1 MAKFVANLDLN
12 QNQILNGQFES
23 VASDPSSGNF
33 EGRLIYNSTEKVIKV
48 YTGTAWRKALHAIS
62 SSTTALTASESNGT
76 VSLSIANA
84 DGSTA
89 GLLSATNYTLLTGAT
104 SDNTASAIVKR
115 DASGNFTAG
124 TITATTVTGLSDPV
138 NGSDAATK
146 NYVDAAR
153 SGLDVKQSVRVATTE
168 NITLSGTQ
176 TIDGVSVSAGNR
188 VLVKNQSTA
197 TQNGIYVVAA
207 GSWSRATDADS
218 DAEVTAGL
226 FTFVEEGTSL
236 ANTGWVLATDNPIT
250 VGSTALSFNQFSGAG
265 QITAGA
271 ALTKTGDTLDVAVDN
286 TSIEVNSDALRIASG
301 AAGSGLG
308 YSNGVLSVSVAAS
321 GGLQISTD
329 EVGIKLDSNSAL
341 SLSSNGLTVASS
353 IAGTGLTWTNGVL
366 SVNAVNLAS
375 GGSGGVTGTLPVGN
389 GGTGATTL
397 TSNGVLLGNGTSAVS
412 ATSAGSAY
420 QVLRVGSGGGAPAFG
435 SIALGESAAVSG
447 QLGIANGGTGA
458 SSASG
463 ARTALVAPKY
473 VTGYVP
479 SGSTT
484 ATISHSLGTTDFT
497 VEIYEVST
505 GGTVFCDVTR
515 TDGNTLTL
523 GFSTAPSS
531 NQYRYVMMAIA

>member
-1 MAKFVANLDLN
+1 MAKFVSNLDLN
-12 QNQILNGQFES
+12 QNQILSGRFES
-23 VASDPSSGNF
+23 VASDPGTGNF

-48 YTGTAWRKALHAIS
+48 YTGSAWRKALHAVS
-62 SSTTALTASESNGT
+62 SSTTALTTSESNGT

-84 DGSTA
+84 DASNA
-89 GLLSATNYTLLTGAT
+89 GLLSAANYSLLTGAT
-104 SDNTASAIVKR
+104 SNNTASAIVQR

-124 TITATTVTGLSDPV
+124 TITATTVTGLSEPV
-138 NGSDAATK
+138 NGTDAATK

-153 SGLDVKQSVRVATTE
+153 SGLDVKESVRVATTE
-168 NITLSGTQ
+168 NISLSGTP
-176 TIDGVSVSAGNR
+176 TIDGVSVSSGNR

-197 TQNGIYVVAA
+197 SQNGIYVAA
-207 GSWSRATDADS
+207 SGAWSRATDADA

-226 FTFVEEGTSL
+226 FTFVEEGTTY

-286 TSIEVNSDALRIASG
+286 TSIEVSSDALRIASG

-308 YSNGVLSVSVAAS
+308 YSTGVLSVNVATA
-321 GGLQISTD
+321 GGLQITTD
-329 EVGIKLDSNSAL
+329 EVGIKLDTNSAL
-341 SLSSNGLTVASS
+341 SLSGNGLTVASS

-366 SVNAVNLAS
+366 SVNAINLAG

-397 TSNGVLLGNGTSAVS
+397 TSNGVVLGNGTSAVS
-412 ATSAGSAY
+412 VTSAGSAY
-420 QVLRVGSGGGAPAFG
+420 QILRVGSAGGAPAFG
-435 SIALGESAAVSG
+435 AIALDQSAAVSG
-447 QLGIANGGTGA
+447 QLAIANGGT
-458 SSASG
+458 SASTAAG
-463 ARTALVAPKY
+463 ARTALVTPKY

-484 ATISHSLGTTDFT
+484 ATISHSLATTDFT
-497 VEIYEVST
+497 VEIYEVSS
-505 GGTVFCDVTR
+505 GATVFCDVTR